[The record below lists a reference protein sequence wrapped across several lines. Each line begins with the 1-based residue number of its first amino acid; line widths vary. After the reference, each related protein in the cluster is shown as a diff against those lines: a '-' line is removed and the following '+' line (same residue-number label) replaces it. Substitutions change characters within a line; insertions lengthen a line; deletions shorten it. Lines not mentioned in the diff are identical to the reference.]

1 MKLFTM
7 FVLIGLPVL
16 LGDQQAGGTATQQVH
31 RDQAYA
37 EPRNERQMLDVFAP
51 AGAKNRPIVFWIH
64 GGGWQKGD
72 KKEMHAKP
80 QAFTDKGFVFAT
92 TNYRFIPNVTLQ
104 QMTGDVAK
112 SIRWV
117 YDHAAEYGGDRE
129 TIFVMGWSAGAQLAA
144 LICTDDRYLKAEG
157 LALTNIKGCVPLDA
171 DTFYPALQI
180 DTLAAR
186 PGARNPSPYRSK
198 FPEGSDREL
207 SSVLYV
213 TKDKGIP
220 PFLILHIAGRPES
233 GTAIQAQVLAN
244 ALQVAGVP
252 GAGGRGRGKDAP
264 HPRFRS
270 GAAER
275 GVDEGGLRFSRPGDE
290 KGGVELISCSAVRAV
305 PDAFVAATSITRT
318 CATDGAASSP
328 PTRARSG

>member
-233 GTAIQAQVLAN
+233 GTAIQALVLAN

-252 GAGGRGRGKDAP
+252 VQVV
-264 HPRFRS
+264 
-270 GAAER
+270 AAE
-275 GVDEGGLRFSRPGDE
+275 GKTHLTLDSDLGLPNEAST
-290 KGGVELISCSAVRAV
+290 KAVFDFLDRVLKKA
-305 PDAFVAATSITRT
+305 
-318 CATDGAASSP
+318 GSSL
-328 PTRARSG
+328 